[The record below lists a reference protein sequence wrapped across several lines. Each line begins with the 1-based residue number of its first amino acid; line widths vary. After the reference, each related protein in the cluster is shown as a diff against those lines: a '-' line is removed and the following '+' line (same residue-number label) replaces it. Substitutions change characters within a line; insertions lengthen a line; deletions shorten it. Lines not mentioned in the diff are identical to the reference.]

1 MVKNEL
7 TYDAGTR
14 DGARMR
20 TTGSYA
26 QVVAM
31 QQALK
36 DEDFDPGA
44 TDGVMGPR
52 TAAALKRYRRR
63 SHRRIPGRVALYR
76 VSGRC
81 RRRCLYIDELEDRPA
96 GRAAQITP

>member
-26 QVVAM
+26 QVIAM

-36 DEDFDPGA
+36 DEDF
-44 TDGVMGPR
+44 
-52 TAAALKRYRRR
+52 
-63 SHRRIPGRVALYR
+63 
-76 VSGRC
+76 
-81 RRRCLYIDELEDRPA
+81 
-96 GRAAQITP
+96 AQITP